1 MGPFGVVE
9 KSFSYCLYDS
19 CQSVAIRL
27 EEYLVGEALQDG
39 LRHTRRSRYL
49 V

>member
-1 MGPFGVVE
+1 MGPFCVVE

-39 LRHTRRSRYL
+39 LSGIIHERYTK
-49 V
+49 